1 MPDAEE
7 MTDEE
12 KLDECYRAHKQ
23 FWGPRH
29 HARVVDQLIEE
40 MAELT
45 KELMKQRRGGEIPR
59 IREELADV
67 LIGLLFLG
75 EDEDYGASEWFN
87 DRLVEIAENLTR
99 QLKHW
104 MDVPVNERPP
114 QFR

>member
-12 KLDECYRAHKQ
+12 KLAECYRAHKE

-45 KELMKQRRGGEIPR
+45 KELMKQRRGGELPR
-59 IREELADV
+59 IKEEMVDV
-67 LIGLLFLG
+67 VIGLLFLI
-75 EDEDYGASEWFN
+75 EDEGGDEEWF
-87 DRLVEIAENLTR
+87 DKRLVEIAEKLTG
-99 QLKHW
+99 QLRCW
-104 MDVPVNERPP
+104 MDVPSQDRPL